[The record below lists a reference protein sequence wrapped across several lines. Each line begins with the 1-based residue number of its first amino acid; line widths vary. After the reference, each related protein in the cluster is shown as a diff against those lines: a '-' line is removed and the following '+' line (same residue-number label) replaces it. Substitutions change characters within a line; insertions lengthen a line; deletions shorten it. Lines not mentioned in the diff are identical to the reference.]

1 MSARTRVL
9 TIVALAASVVV
20 VATVGVTLLQTRG
33 ETTAAPGT
41 VTKPR
46 AGAPPLWLDFGVR
59 TGAETRALQRA
70 QRLYTQKRQAQ
81 AEAIFSR
88 YRSLDAQVGAAFA
101 RWPDGSLDSMKQ
113 LVASHPKSSLAALH
127 LGWALYWSGRD
138 ADAVAAWRRAEQ
150 LEPDSPAA
158 VDAQT
163 ALHPEMIPGLPYILT
178 ALRVPRAISNLPP
191 ADELRALGRRAAAP
205 DADAKVVYGIALWNL
220 HRPVSAERQ
229 FRAAAALAP
238 NDPMVQT
245 AAAVGAFSKE
255 QPVRAFGRL
264 GPLTGR
270 FPQAAVVRFHLGV
283 LLLWTRKLPK
293 AEEQLRLAVAA
304 APSSVFAKQAK
315 TLIGL
320 LSRGGTR

>member
-1 MSARTRVL
+1 M
-9 TIVALAASVVV
+9 
-20 VATVGVTLLQTRG
+20 
-33 ETTAAPGT
+33 

-46 AGAPPLWLDFGVR
+46 AGAPPLWLDFGLR
-59 TGAETRALQRA
+59 TDPATQALHRA
-70 QRLYTQKRQAQ
+70 QRLYTQKHRAQ
-81 AEAIFSR
+81 AEAIFSH

-101 RWPDGSLDSMKQ
+101 RWPDGSLDSMKR
-113 LVASHPKSSLAALH
+113 LVASHPRSSLAALH

-163 ALHPEMIPGLPYILT
+163 ALHPEMFPGLPYILT
-178 ALRVPRAISNLPP
+178 AVPVPPAVAKLPP
-191 ADELRALGRRAAAP
+191 ADELRALARRAGRP
-205 DADAKVVYGIALWNL
+205 DANAKLVYGIALWNL
-220 HRPVSAERQ
+220 RRPVSAARQ

-238 NDPMVQT
+238 DDPMAQT
-245 AAAVGAFSKE
+245 AAAVGAFSKD

-283 LLLWTRKLPK
+283 LLLWTRKLQK
-293 AEEQLRLAVAA
+293 AEEQLRLAVSAG
-304 APSSVFAKQAK
+304 PSSVFAMQAK
-315 TLIGL
+315 RLIAL
-320 LSRGGTR
+320 LPHGGTR